1 MERTQPTVQDL
12 ARHIAHVIPLF
23 WILVVAAAVI
33 GVGELALLVIA
44 ARRQPPA
51 AGTGNAAASEKRHSA
66 WFAIAAVTGPVLLAG
81 LFGASIHLG
90 HLTLLRGI
98 ASTRPDENVKIVVAG
113 IEAFTNAKALAPFLI
128 GPVLV
133 LATIA
138 ASLNAAAT
146 LNVRPRP
153 LMTMSVLFV
162 GAGLSPFLWGTFKY
176 ATSSIKCFAGV
187 AGVDVAMKDLM
198 INQGIKETL
207 EVLDWWAMAGT
218 IGFGV
223 ALVVAIVMVVRAGVP
238 PNGHRVSWRAPALCL
253 AAAAALF
260 LAAEPLRAENTKPWP
275 PGPSL
280 GAALTNNV
288 VATPDVDGPDE
299 VPPAELVAITND
311 LTLGG
316 SVTRNSEELR
326 NMLVIMRNNY
336 LLLHPAEEVDESL
349 VIVCAPDTRTER
361 LIEILQWAKLTEY
374 RRPAFAFGKRTTLER
389 PLMGTLPRWKW
400 TAAKAL
406 IPGVGP
412 ATPMEIV
419 TLTVDDYP
427 NCDAVARAVA
437 AVRRSGKIAG
447 LDF

>member
-1 MERTQPTVQDL
+1 MERSQPTLQDL

-23 WILVVAAAVI
+23 WVLVIATVVI
-33 GVGELALLVIA
+33 GIGELALIVIV

-51 AGTGNAAASEKRHSA
+51 GAPAASAKRPSV
-66 WFAIAAVTGPVLLAG
+66 WFTIAAVAGPVLLAA
-81 LFGASIHLG
+81 LVGASIHIG
-90 HLTLLRGI
+90 HLTLLRGL
-98 ASTRPDENVKIVVAG
+98 ASTRPEETVKIVVDG
-113 IEAFTNAKALAPFLI
+113 LEAFPNTKSFAPFLL
-128 GPVLV
+128 GPVVV

-138 ASLNAAAT
+138 ASLSAAAT
-146 LNVRPRP
+146 LNVRPR
-153 LMTMSVLFV
+153 LLVRASALFV
-162 GAGLSPFLWGTFKY
+162 GAGLSPFLWGAFKY
-176 ATSSIKCFAGV
+176 SALTIKTLAGV
-187 AGVDVAMKDLM
+187 AGVDVAMKETM
-198 INQGIKETL
+198 ITRGLEETL
-207 EVLDWWAMAGT
+207 EVLDWWAMVGT

-223 ALVVAIVMVVRAGVP
+223 ALVVTTVMVVRAGVP

-275 PGPSL
+275 PGRSL
-280 GAALTNNV
+280 GAALTVNI
-288 VATPDVDGPDE
+288 VATPDVEGPDE
-299 VPPAELVAITND
+299 TPQAETVTITND
-311 LTLGG
+311 LTLGDG
-316 SVTRNSEELR
+316 APRNSEELR
-326 NMLVIMRNNY
+326 NMLVVMRNNY
-336 LLLHPAEEVDESL
+336 LLLHPSDEVNENL
-349 VIVCAPDTRTER
+349 VIVCAPETRTER

-374 RRPAFAFGKRTTLER
+374 RRPAFVFGKRTTLER
-389 PLMGTLPRWKW
+389 PLMGALPRWKW

-412 ATPMEIV
+412 ENPMPIV